1 MTGNNNI
8 YRTAASNYVVSHIK
22 KTNMEL
28 FVESLGVDICV
39 LKVSLET
46 PTNINSLNALA
57 ANPASGSLLGRS
69 GSSAERGK

>member
-1 MTGNNNI
+1 
-8 YRTAASNYVVSHIK
+8 
-22 KTNMEL
+22 MEL

>member
-1 MTGNNNI
+1 
-8 YRTAASNYVVSHIK
+8 
-22 KTNMEL
+22 MEL
-28 FVESLGVDICV
+28 FVESLDVDICV

-57 ANPASGSLLGRS
+57 ANQASGSLLGRS